1 MRCYIYIIK
10 YYKDI
15 YLYIYIFFLGSFTP
29 KNAGHINMHFKNLSR
44 FAADLPLGG
53 KVTIPVPLTDLKSK
67 QLSFIFNSIP

>member
-1 MRCYIYIIK
+1 
-10 YYKDI
+10 
-15 YLYIYIFFLGSFTP
+15 
-29 KNAGHINMHFKNLSR
+29 MHFKNLSR